1 MNILS
6 AVDELMAALRE
17 FRALAGSVDETGE
30 VLLGALRA
38 GKKILAC
45 GNGGSA
51 AAATHLA
58 EELVGRYKGDRRSL
72 GAVSLAADAALMTC
86 IANDFGFEY
95 VFSRQVEGLGAAG
108 DVVVLFSTSGN
119 SANLVRAVEAARA
132 AGCVS
137 VALLGKGGG
146 RMGGMADYEV
156 VVGSDS
162 TARIQEVHT
171 LILHCWLERIEGGFR
186 S

>member
-1 MNILS
+1 MASLP
-6 AVDELMAALRE
+6 AVDELIADLTA
-17 FRALAGSVDETGE
+17 FRARAGSVDETGE
-30 VLLGALRA
+30 VLVGALRA

-72 GAVSLAADAALMTC
+72 AAVSLAADPALMTC
-86 IANDFGFEY
+86 IANDFGFEF
-95 VFSRQVEGLGAAG
+95 VFSRQVEGLGAPG

-119 SANLVRAVEAARA
+119 SVNLVRAVEAARA

-137 VALLGKGGG
+137 VALRGTGGG
-146 RMGGMADYEV
+146 RLGGLADYEV
-156 VVGSDS
+156 VVGSES

-171 LILHCWLERIEGGFR
+171 LILHCWLERIEGAFR